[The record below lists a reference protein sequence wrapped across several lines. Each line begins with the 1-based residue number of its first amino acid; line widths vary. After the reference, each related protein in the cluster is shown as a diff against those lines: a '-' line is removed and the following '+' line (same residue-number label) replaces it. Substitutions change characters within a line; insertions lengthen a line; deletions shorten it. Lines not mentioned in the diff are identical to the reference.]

1 MNVASMGIGKAPN
14 TLSEEK
20 LFDVLIKYKNNT
32 NTNYNKAYIMNEAVS
47 SYSDTELKNLSKYIT
62 TIK

>member
-20 LFDVLIKYKNNT
+20 LFDVLLKYKNNT
-32 NTNYNKAYIMNEAVS
+32 NTNHTKAYIMNEVVS
-47 SYSDTELKNLSKYIT
+47 SYTDTELKELSKYIT
-62 TIK
+62 SLK